1 MGSREVQIS
10 VMLAWPWH
18 QGCAKTTAPQIIRQ
32 RESERILAV
41 AHQSST
47 RKHRLTQKQTWTQTE
62 GLRLFELVV
71 SVRVWCMAR
80 QKERALQSYHREHSG
95 PKPAS
100 VAWHLYPGGL
110 PTEPPVPVTLI
121 WREIT
126 YQVFITVHMD
136 TVQTHLLF
144 QFKVQKLGLGTKF
157 LLKRSFWKV
166 TLQFCINRTVLWRVA
181 SFGLMLLCS
190 ADTDAAAFAEDGK
203 TSLDISHQ
211 VYFTHPPTWSSS
223 ELCECGLIRLDWQR
237 ANVHSTCQIGFKSL
251 EIFLKAERF
260 VPQSHS
266 L

>member
-166 TLQFCINRTVLWRVA
+166 LYKSHSPLTSGFIWPNAAVLGGHRRRCFCWRWKNIFRYFSSSLLHPPPHLIFLRTVW
-181 SFGLMLLCS
+181 MW
-190 ADTDAAAFAEDGK
+190 
-203 TSLDISHQ
+203 I
-211 VYFTHPPTWSSS
+211 
-223 ELCECGLIRLDWQR
+223 
-237 ANVHSTCQIGFKSL
+237 N
-251 EIFLKAERF
+251 
-260 VPQSHS
+260 
-266 L
+266 